1 MRKAVVGVMGGA
13 RVDRAVEEAARELG
27 SLIARRGWVLLNG
40 GRDVG
45 VMAAS
50 AAGAR
55 QEGGLVIGVL
65 PGDSRI
71 GASPDLDVAIV
82 TGMGDARNVINVLS
96 CDVVIACPGSVGTMS
111 EIVLALKNGKPV
123 ISLQAEPQPPEWGGV
138 LDRFRQD
145 GLLTAATTPTEAVR
159 RAAEILKTADPQ

>member
-13 RVDRAVEEAARELG
+13 RVDRAVAEAARELG

-96 CDVVIACPGSVGTMS
+96 CDVVIACAGSAGTMS
-111 EIVLALKNGKPV
+111 EIVLALKNRKPV
-123 ISLQAEPQPPEWGGV
+123 ISLQPQPQPPEWGGV

-145 GLLTAATTPTEAVR
+145 GLLTTATTPTEAVQ